1 MSSPYYAKKILFNI
15 TKLDL
20 DRMDDTRGKMN
31 LEKSEFIR
39 RAIRSYVAEQKLA
52 EFERRYISE

>member
-1 MSSPYYAKKILFNI
+1 
-15 TKLDL
+15 
-20 DRMDDTRGKMN
+20 MDDARGKMN